1 MKNLIRGVV
10 DLWTALRVL
19 CLKLKAGILGDYVIN
34 KYIENCS
41 ERQIKRALTLLGADI
56 DKTSNFKG
64 GVIFDNTNFNYGN
77 LKVEGNCYIGK
88 KVFIDMVEPVIIRRD
103 AVVSAGVT
111 ILTHQDVGERMLSQ
125 YFERKTGSVILGEGC
140 WIGANATILN
150 GVKIGKCAAV
160 AAGAVVT
167 RDVEDYTIVGGVPA
181 KVIRK
186 LKQSENTIQG

>member
-10 DLWTALRVL
+10 DLWTALRVA
-19 CLKLKAGILGDYVIN
+19 CLKLNAGTLGDYVIN

-41 ERQIKRALTLLGADI
+41 ERQIKKALSLLGACI

-64 GVIFDNTNFNYGN
+64 GIIFDNTNFNYKN

-88 KVFIDMVEPVIIRRD
+88 KVFMDMVAPIIIKKD

-111 ILTHQDVGERMLSQ
+111 ILTHQDVGNRMLSQ
-125 YFERKTGSVILGEGC
+125 YFERKAGSVVLEEGC

-150 GVKIGKCAAV
+150 GVRIGKCAVV
-160 AAGAVVT
+160 AAGAVVN
-167 RDVEDYTIVGGVPA
+167 RDVEDYTVVGGVPA
-181 KVIRK
+181 KVIKR
-186 LKQSENTIQG
+186 LN